1 MDVMLSSWLQATND
15 AEREQLLGE
24 LILVHAAPLIKQI
37 LRRKLGFRIGGAN
50 NPDAEDLYH
59 DVIARL
65 VQRLNELR
73 SEPERSEI
81 GNYRQFVT
89 RVAANACY
97 DYLRAKAP
105 ARTRLKSSLRDLL
118 NRHRDF
124 KTWRDESGMLLCGFA
139 VWEKARAPA
148 LAPERVE
155 WFKAQS
161 DIVAGL
167 QTASLAR
174 MVAEVF
180 QRLGAP
186 VELEDLVDLIA
197 AILNVKDQPAD
208 SLDEES
214 DFSLRLA
221 DPSAGSDVLLE
232 GREQLRRVWEELQR
246 LSPKL
251 REVFCLG
258 FAGGNGE
265 DLLSLLLDAQAV
277 TLAEWSA
284 SLGWPPDRLETLWE
298 QMPMNGDSL
307 AAHLGLTRRQVIKLR
322 YRAWQ
327 QLLKRMP
334 DRRAKN

>member
-1 MDVMLSSWLQATND
+1 MLSSWLQATNE

-24 LILVHAAPLIKQI
+24 LILVHAAPLIKQT

-65 VQRLNELR
+65 VQRLNDLR
-73 SEPERSEI
+73 AEPERGEI

-105 ARTRLKSSLRDLL
+105 ARTRLKNSLRDLL

-124 KTWRDESGMLLCGFA
+124 NTWKDEAGALLCGFA
-139 VWEKARAPA
+139 SWEKTRVPA
-148 LAPERVE
+148 LSPERLE
-155 WFKAQS
+155 WLKAQQ
-161 DIVAGL
+161 DFGADL
-167 QTASLAR
+167 RAASLAR
-174 MVAEVF
+174 AVAEVF
-180 QRLGAP
+180 NRLDAP
-186 VELEDLVDLIA
+186 VELEDLVDLVA

-214 DFSLRLA
+214 DLSLRLA
-221 DPSAGSDVLLE
+221 DSSAGSDVLLE
-232 GREQLRRVWEELQR
+232 GREQLRQVWEELQR

-284 SLGWPPDRLETLWE
+284 NLGWPPDRLETLWE
-298 QMPMNGDSL
+298 QMPMNGESL
-307 AAHLGLTRRQVIKLR
+307 AAHLGITRRQVIKLR

-334 DRRAKN
+334 DRRTQN

>member
-24 LILVHAAPLIKQI
+24 LILVHAAPLIKQT

-105 ARTRLKSSLRDLL
+105 ARTRLKNSLRDLL
-118 NRHRDF
+118 HRHRDF
-124 KTWRDESGMLLCGFA
+124 KTWRDEAGVLLCGFA
-139 VWEKARAPA
+139 VWEKVRVPA

-155 WFKAQS
+155 WFKAEQGFG
-161 DIVAGL
+161 AEL
-167 QTASLAR
+167 RAASLAR

-180 QRLGAP
+180 KRLNAP

-214 DFSLRLA
+214 DLSLRLA

-232 GREQLRRVWEELQR
+232 GREQLRQVWEELQR

-251 REVFCLG
+251 REVFCLS

-265 DLLSLLLDAQAV
+265 DLLSLLLNAQAV

-284 SLGWPPDRLETLWE
+284 SLGWPTDRLEALWE

>member
-1 MDVMLSSWLQATND
+1 MLRSWLQAANE

-24 LILVHAAPLIKQI
+24 LILVHATPLIKQT

-105 ARTRLKSSLRDLL
+105 ARTRLKNSLRDLL
-118 NRHRDF
+118 HRHRDF
-124 KTWRDESGMLLCGFA
+124 KTWRDESGVLLCGFA
-139 VWEKARAPA
+139 VWEKASVLA

-161 DIVAGL
+161 DFGAGL

-180 QRLGAP
+180 KRLNAP

-214 DFSLRLA
+214 DLSLRLA
-221 DPSAGSDVLLE
+221 DPSAGSDVLLV
-232 GREQLRRVWEELQR
+232 GREQLRQVWEEVQR

-251 REVFCLG
+251 REVFCLS
-258 FAGGNGE
+258 FAGGSGE

-284 SLGWPPDRLETLWE
+284 SLGWPPDRLEAIWE

-307 AAHLGLTRRQVIKLR
+307 ATHLGLTRRQVIKLR

-327 QLLKRMP
+327 QLLKRRP